1 MTHILRWKP
10 FSDLPNLHGSFD
22 QLFNE
27 TFGRMQPG
35 LGESFD
41 HVNHAAWAPA
51 VDTLE
56 TDDALLLRADVPG
69 VTPEDVDIEVHD
81 NVLTL
86 SGERKV
92 ETDVKEENFHR
103 VERNFGSFRR
113 RFTLP
118 RTVDAE
124 KIEASY
130 HAGVLEIKLPKRPEA
145 KPRQIK
151 VAVNSN

>member
-1 MTHILRWKP
+1 MTHIIRWKP
-10 FSDLPNLHGSFD
+10 FSGLPYLHGSFD
-22 QLFNE
+22 HFFNE
-27 TFGRMQPG
+27 TFGQRQTD
-35 LGESFD
+35 LGESPD
-41 HVNHAAWAPA
+41 HAAWAPA

-69 VTPEDVDIEVHD
+69 LDAKDVDIEVHD

-86 SGERKV
+86 RGERKA
-92 ETDVKEENFHR
+92 ENGVKEENFHR
-103 VERNFGSFRR
+103 AERSFGSFRR

-118 RTVDAE
+118 RSVDAE